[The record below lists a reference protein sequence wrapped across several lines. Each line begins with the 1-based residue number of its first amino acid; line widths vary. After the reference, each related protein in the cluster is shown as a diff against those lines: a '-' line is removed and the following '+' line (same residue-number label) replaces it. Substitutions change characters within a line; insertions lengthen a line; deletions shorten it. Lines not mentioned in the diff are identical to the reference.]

1 MGGGDGE
8 DSDVLL
14 QWWLGLGTVKVVK
27 GGKKTVHYRA
37 LRRGER
43 SHKFSIYIY
52 IYIYGDI
59 YIYGYIH
66 ISYIYIYI
74 YIYVYIDVEA
84 HL

>member
-37 LRRGER
+37 FRRGER
-43 SHKFSIYIY
+43 SHK
-52 IYIYGDI
+52 
-59 YIYGYIH
+59 
-66 ISYIYIYI
+66 
-74 YIYVYIDVEA
+74 
-84 HL
+84 